1 MAVTTSVFPN
11 MNTFSH
17 GPEFCVLYRKLRSTC
32 QSQKRET
39 LVNRYH
45 TICSEI
51 EAKPEDYCPRNIT
64 TDFGNLFGNLL
75 QCIVLKKRKLMKIAS
90 SVLLIK
96 IASKKT
102 EISLKYI
109 KNKMDMYFSL

>member
-32 QSQKRET
+32 QSHKRPV
-39 LVNRYH
+39 LVERYE

-51 EAKPEDYCPRNIT
+51 EAKPEEYCPKNFTR
-64 TDFGNLFGNLL
+64 DFGKIPYYLHS
-75 QCIVLKKRKLMKIAS
+75 VLKKS
-90 SVLLIK
+90 G
-96 IASKKT
+96 KKCQKFVRNHFLQKKSA
-102 EISLKYI
+102 I
-109 KNKMDMYFSL
+109 

>member
-32 QSQKRET
+32 QSHKRAT
-39 LVNRYH
+39 LVNRYE

-51 EAKPEDYCPRNIT
+51 ESKPEEYCPKNFTR
-64 TDFGNLFGNLL
+64 DFG
-75 QCIVLKKRKLMKIAS
+75 KIPYYLHNG
-90 SVLLIK
+90 VC
-96 IASKKT
+96 
-102 EISLKYI
+102 
-109 KNKMDMYFSL
+109 

>member
-1 MAVTTSVFPN
+1 MLDEMILNKSIYFRLLPFIFQTNKMAVTTSVFPN

-32 QSQKRET
+32 QSQKRAT

-64 TDFGNLFGNLL
+64 NDFGKITLFNL
-75 QCIVLKKRKLMKIAS
+75 
-90 SVLLIK
+90 
-96 IASKKT
+96 
-102 EISLKYI
+102 
-109 KNKMDMYFSL
+109 

>member
-1 MAVTTSVFPN
+1 MPFIFQTNKMAVTTSVFPN

-75 QCIVLKKRKLMKIAS
+75 VHSTKKAQINEDCF
-90 SVLLIK
+90 V
-96 IASKKT
+96 
-102 EISLKYI
+102 SLT
-109 KNKMDMYFSL
+109 N

>member
-32 QSQKRET
+32 QSHKNAT
-39 LVNRYH
+39 LVARYP

-51 EAKPEDYCPRNIT
+51 LYKPEEYCPKNFTR
-64 TDFGNLFGNLL
+64 DFGKITYLHSRPENL
-75 QCIVLKKRKLMKIAS
+75 
-90 SVLLIK
+90 
-96 IASKKT
+96 
-102 EISLKYI
+102 
-109 KNKMDMYFSL
+109 KNSRQKNS